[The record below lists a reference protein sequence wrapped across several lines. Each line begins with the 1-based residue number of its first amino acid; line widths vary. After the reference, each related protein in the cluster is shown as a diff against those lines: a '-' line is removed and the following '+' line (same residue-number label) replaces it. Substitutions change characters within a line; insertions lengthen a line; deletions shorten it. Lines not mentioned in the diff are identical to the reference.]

1 MLDLSVGRAAR
12 VHSMVRHRFQQLV
25 SKARPCGVVLH
36 LMRTSGMPI
45 PTIHLGASLYSAVL
59 AQHSL
64 VKEVDEGGLAARR
77 TVKKG
82 TECDCL
88 FHMGNALLAVTIKL

>member
-1 MLDLSVGRAAR
+1 MLDLSVGRAAL
-12 VHSMVRHRFQQLV
+12 VHGRVRHSFQQLV
-25 SKARPCGVVLH
+25 SNAHACSVVLH

-45 PTIHLGASLYSAVL
+45 PTTRPGASLYSAVL

-64 VKEVDEGGLAARR
+64 IKQVDKGGLAARR
-77 TVKKG
+77 TFKKG